1 MKDLD
6 SSLVHSSWLP
16 VLEPLRGEINVILGK
31 IDSKTVTPNP
41 AFIFRAFVQPLEDIR
56 CVIIGQDPYPT
67 AGHAHGLAFSTDAN
81 VRPLPKS
88 LQNIFV
94 ERESDLGIAPSTSGD
109 LSQWSSHGV
118 MLLNRVLTTEVG
130 IANAHN
136 ALGWQSITEAVA
148 RELGA
153 RDVVAILWGRHAQ
166 ELSGYFTHRVESAH
180 PSPLSSYRGFFGS
193 KPFSRVNEIL
203 LAQGKNPIIWK

>member
-1 MKDLD
+1 
-6 SSLVHSSWLP
+6 VHSSWLP
-16 VLEPLRGEINVILGK
+16 VLKPLRSEIKEILAK
-31 IDSKTVTPNP
+31 IDSRTVTPNP
-41 AFIFRAFVQPLEDIR
+41 PFIFRAFAHPLEDVR

-109 LSQWSSHGV
+109 LSEWSSHGV

-130 IANAHN
+130 TANAHN
-136 ALGWQSITEAVA
+136 KLGWQSITEAVA

-153 RDVVAILWGRHAQ
+153 RDVVASLWGRQAK
-166 ELSGYFTHRVESAH
+166 ELSRYFTYRVESAH

-193 KPFSRVNEIL
+193 KPFSRVNEML
-203 LAQGKNPIIWK
+203 LAQGKKPIIWE

>member
-16 VLEPLRGEINVILGK
+16 VLEPLREDIKNILRQLDAK
-31 IDSKTVTPNP
+31 SVSPREDQ
-41 AFIFRAFVQPLEDIR
+41 IFRAFQEPLSSIR

-67 AGHAHGLAFSTDAN
+67 AGHAHGLAFSTDAS
-81 VRPLPKS
+81 VQPLPKS
-88 LQNIFV
+88 LQNIFA
-94 ERESDLGIAPSTSGD
+94 EFETDLKRPSPRTGD
-109 LSQWSSHGV
+109 LSQWVSQGV

-130 IANAHN
+130 TANAH
-136 ALGWQSITEAVA
+136 AKLGWQKITDAVA

-153 RDVVAILWGRHAQ
+153 RGVVAILWGKQAQ
-166 ELSGYFTHRVESAH
+166 ELADLFSCRVESPH

-193 KPFSRVNEIL
+193 KPFSKVNAL
-203 LAQGKNPIIWK
+203 LEAQGRDEIDW

>member
-16 VLEPLRGEINVILGK
+16 VLEPLRGEINEILGK

-41 AFIFRAFVQPLEDIR
+41 ACIFRAFVQPLEDVR

-67 AGHAHGLAFSTDAN
+67 AGHAHGLAFSTDTN

-109 LSQWSSHGV
+109 LSEWSSHGV

-136 ALGWQSITEAVA
+136 KLGWQSITEAVA

-153 RDVVAILWGRHAQ
+153 RDVVAILWGKQAQ
-166 ELSGYFTHRVESAH
+166 ELSGYFTHRIESAH

-203 LAQGKNPIIWK
+203 LAQGKNPIIWE